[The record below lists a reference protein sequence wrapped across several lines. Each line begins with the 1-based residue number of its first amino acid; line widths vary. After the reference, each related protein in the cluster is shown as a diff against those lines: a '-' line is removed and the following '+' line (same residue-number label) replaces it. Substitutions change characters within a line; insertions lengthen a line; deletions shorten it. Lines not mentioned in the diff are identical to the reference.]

1 MEVSNTLGAGGPAAT
16 SAASSSSTLGKDE
29 FLKLLVA
36 QLSHQDPLNPLEG
49 HEFAAQLAQ
58 FTSVEQLTNI
68 NDGIANQSGVNSL
81 LASSTNSGIAAGLIG
96 KDVEADTNTVQWD
109 STGDR
114 ALQFELSSPAT
125 KVKVDIRD
133 ANGTVIRTIEK
144 GLFDSGE
151 HQLSWDGKNDAGV
164 EVADGSYTFS
174 VSATDRNDFPVGTRT
189 FLEGTVDRVTFGPE
203 GILLWVNGVANHMS
217 GIRSVEDGG

>member
-1 MEVSNTLGAGGPAAT
+1 MEVTNTLGAAGTPLT

-68 NDGIANQSGVNSL
+68 NEGIEGQSGINSL
-81 LASSTNSGIAAGLIG
+81 VASSTNSGIAASLVGSDI
-96 KDVEADTNTVQWD
+96 EADTSQVHWD
-109 STGDR
+109 GDGSR
-114 ALQFELSSPAT
+114 SLHFELQAQAAN
-125 KVKVDIRD
+125 VKIDIRD

-144 GLFDSGE
+144 STFDRGTHE
-151 HQLSWDGKNDAGV
+151 LSWDGKNDAGI
-164 EVADGSYTFS
+164 EVSEGTYSFS
-174 VSATDRNDFPVGTRT
+174 VSATDRNEVPVGTRT
-189 FLEGTVDRVTFGPE
+189 FLQGTVDRATFGPE
-203 GILLWVNGVANHMS
+203 GILLWVQGVATSM
-217 GIRSVEDGG
+217 GDIRSVE